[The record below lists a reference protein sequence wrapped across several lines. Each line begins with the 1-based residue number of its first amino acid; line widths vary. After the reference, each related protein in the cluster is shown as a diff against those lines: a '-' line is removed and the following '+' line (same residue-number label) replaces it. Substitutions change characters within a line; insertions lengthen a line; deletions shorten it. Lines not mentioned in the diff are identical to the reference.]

1 MSETVQEMVGN
12 SWDILNTI
20 LGHKYLQNHSNR
32 VEANIYNKSDFDS
45 TLYTI
50 NCFADV
56 STQEACM
63 VTQKLNLDQIHV
75 WKELHTYTEGHEY

>member
-1 MSETVQEMVGN
+1 MYIIIKEMVRN
-12 SWDILNTI
+12 SWDILDAI
-20 LGHKYLQNHSNR
+20 LGHKCRQNHSNR
-32 VEANIYNKSDFDS
+32 AKANICNKSDFDS

-50 NCFADV
+50 DCFADV

-75 WKELHTYTEGHEY
+75 WKELHTYTEGHKY